1 MKANRKNLLRY
12 LPLVLWL
19 LMLAANA
26 VNLYQSEQYWT
37 AQPPSDYAA
46 QMRFEARLAF
56 DLVLIYLSF
65 PLGTAAV
72 FLLVW
77 LPEWLLP
84 RHGASDNFYL
94 VAVALLC
101 TLCFYLQ
108 WYVVL
113 PRLFRRWKQQRGKAA

>member
-12 LPLVLWL
+12 LP
-19 LMLAANA
+19 LAANA

-56 DLVLIYLSF
+56 ELVLIYLSF

-94 VAVALLC
+94 AAVALLC